1 MGKADNP
8 FKELQDKIDALRSIE
23 LDTLEENINMALLIN
38 KDGDVSVEQILPI
51 YTKILSKLLE
61 VDETQDDG
69 NSVDDGGDT
78 GDEPREYL
86 ERKDLLHGI
95 EVLQR

>member
-51 YTKILSKLLE
+51 YTKILSKL
-61 VDETQDDG
+61 
-69 NSVDDGGDT
+69 
-78 GDEPREYL
+78 
-86 ERKDLLHGI
+86 
-95 EVLQR
+95 

>member
-8 FKELQDKIDALRSIE
+8 LKELQDQIDALRSIE

-51 YTKILSKLLE
+51 YTKILSKL
-61 VDETQDDG
+61 
-69 NSVDDGGDT
+69 
-78 GDEPREYL
+78 
-86 ERKDLLHGI
+86 
-95 EVLQR
+95 